1 MDIVVAY
8 DVDTTTRAGQ
18 RRLAQVARVCEG
30 YGVRVQYS
38 VFECRLSPTSVARFL
53 LELRAVIDASKDRVH
68 VYRFEGPIA
77 DARTSL
83 GRPQLTSGGDRGWSH
98 PPEPPVIP
106 GPILHMN
113 KTDEFDGAQA
123 AGEHPY
129 IPPAVLMN

>member
-83 GRPQLTSGGDRGWSH
+83 GRPPAHEWGRPWVVAPPRTPGD
-98 PPEPPVIP
+98 P
-106 GPILHMN
+106 GADPSY
-113 KTDEFDGAQA
+113 E
-123 AGEHPY
+123 
-129 IPPAVLMN
+129 